1 MKITV
6 KDYYA
11 TWCGPCTM
19 QKPIIEELEK
29 EMKGVKFEKIDID
42 EEAGKAGEAG
52 VMSIPTVVIEKDGKE
67 IQRFVGLTNKE
78 TLKKAIEKLK

>member
-29 EMKGVKFEKIDID
+29 EMKGIKFEKINID
-42 EEAGKAGEAG
+42 EESDKAGEAG
-52 VMSIPTVVIEKDGKE
+52 VMSIPTIIIYKDGKE
-67 IQRFVGLTNKE
+67 VNRFVGLTNKE
-78 TLKKAIEKLK
+78 TLKKAIEKVK

>member
-11 TWCGPCTM
+11 TWCGPCSM

-29 EMKGVKFEKIDID
+29 EMKGVGFEKINID
-42 EEAGKAGEAG
+42 EEQDKAGEAG
-52 VMSIPTVVIEKDGKE
+52 VMSIPTIVIEKDGKE
-67 IQRFVGLTNKE
+67 MQRFVGLTDKE